1 MYDKVHWLVP
11 TIGLKKLDKIKSS
24 NNLLYLIVQQSTGNY
39 LVFIPITTDDYTT
52 SFTSDDQGNLTLRV
66 LSTTTT
72 SDQQDS
78 LDVSFA
84 IGLGP
89 DNPYDISQICMN
101 IIKEELPTLSGI
113 DKKDWTRYL
122 KTLCSS
128 INNFPSTKTVINENE
143 DAEINQQNGL
153 NNSSTSY
160 RRQVTLYV
168 LMNLYRFHIILP
180 SIVQVF
186 FG

>member
-1 MYDKVHWLVP
+1 SLNKRKHV
-11 TIGLKKLDKIKSS
+11 KLY
-24 NNLLYLIVQQSTGNY
+24 N
-39 LVFIPITTDDYTT
+39 DDN
-52 SFTSDDQGNLTLRV
+52 DLE
-66 LSTTTT
+66 
-72 SDQQDS
+72 
-78 LDVSFA
+78 
-84 IGLGP
+84 
-89 DNPYDISQICMN
+89 
-101 IIKEELPTLSGI
+101 K
-113 DKKDWTRYL
+113 TRYL

-180 SIVQVF
+180 SIVQ
-186 FG
+186 